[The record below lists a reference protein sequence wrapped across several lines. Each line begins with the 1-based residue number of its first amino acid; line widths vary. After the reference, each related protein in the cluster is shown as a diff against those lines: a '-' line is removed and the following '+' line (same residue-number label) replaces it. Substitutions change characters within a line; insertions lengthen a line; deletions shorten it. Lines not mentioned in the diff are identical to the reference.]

1 MAPESNQTHLYSVRV
16 WKETTEEDTGEYRGQ
31 IRHVVSGET
40 RHFRTWLTLIEFIV
54 EQIEQGKEFEDGSF
68 DMGAP

>member
-1 MAPESNQTHLYSVRV
+1 MAPESDQTHLYSVRV
-16 WKETTEEDTGEYRGQ
+16 WKESTAENSGEYRGQ

-54 EQIEQGKEFEDGSF
+54 EQIEQGKELEEGSF
-68 DMGAP
+68 DIDAP